1 MGSKSA
7 VGNNVFGP
15 TDTYRG
21 STMRTT
27 IHLPK
32 TKPAAREKQRKPNR
46 NGSRKSRLGPSPA
59 ASAAL
64 ALCLSISCGTAIAA
78 NSPVHDFA
86 DMSLEDLANIQVTSV
101 SRKSES
107 LADAPASIFVITNDD
122 IHRSAAT
129 TLPEA
134 LRLAPNLQVAR
145 VDARNYAISARGFN
159 GVFANKMLVLI
170 DGRTV
175 YSPLFSG
182 TFWDAQDVML
192 EDVDR
197 IEVISGPGAT
207 VWGANAV
214 NGVINVITKSAA
226 DTQGTLLSAGA
237 GSHEKNGAVRYGGEL
252 GNGGHYRV
260 YGKYSDNND
269 TPTAKGTVLSD
280 GWRREQAGFRTD
292 WGSRANNG
300 TLQGDAYSGRL
311 HQAGT
316 RDIQI
321 SGANIVGR
329 ISRQLS
335 DDSSMRLNAYLDH
348 TLRDQ
353 PNAYVDR
360 LTTADFEGQNAFRFG
375 ERNTITWGG
384 GYRAMFDRIEN
395 GPNFAFLPTS
405 FNSHVANIFVQDE
418 IELGKTLHLTVGE
431 KVEHNAYTG
440 RESLPSARLAWKF
453 ATNQLLWGAVSRA
466 VRAPSRID
474 RDFFAPANGALFNG
488 GAQFQSEVARVAE
501 LGYRGQL
508 SPTVSF
514 AATAN
519 YSQFDRLRSLE
530 PTTNAAFPVAF
541 RNGSQGNSRGLE
553 MTGAWQVMP
562 AWRLSAGLVAQHIN
576 TSANPGVVDV
586 LPTVGAAF
594 ANTGAD
600 PSSYWT
606 MRSSWDVSS
615 SQEVDVSLRHV
626 GALATG
632 TPAYTSMD
640 FRYGWKVRKDLEV
653 SVIGQNLLSSSHVE
667 FNTDAAGSRVERGAF
682 LKLVWRL

>member
-1 MGSKSA
+1 MGTNSGL
-7 VGNNVFGP
+7 GNV
-15 TDTYRG
+15 
-21 STMRTT
+21 
-27 IHLPK
+27 
-32 TKPAAREKQRKPNR
+32 AREAQRKPHR
-46 NGSRKSRLGPSPA
+46 RWRCGSRLHPPPA
-59 ASAAL
+59 TGVVL
-64 ALCLSISCGTAIAA
+64 ALCFSVSAGAAIAA
-78 NSPVHDFA
+78 TSPVHDFA

-237 GSHEKNGAVRYGGEL
+237 GSHEKNGALRYGGEL

-260 YGKYSDNND
+260 YGKYSDNDD
-269 TPTAKGTVLSD
+269 TRNAAGTVLSE

-292 WGSRANNG
+292 WGGRADNG

-311 HQAGT
+311 HQLGT

-335 DDSSMRLNAYLDH
+335 DNSSMRLNAYLDH

-353 PNAYVDR
+353 PNAFVDR
-360 LTTADFEGQNAFRFG
+360 LTTVDFEGQRAIRFG
-375 ERNTITWGG
+375 ERNAITWGG
-384 GYRAMFDRIEN
+384 GYRAMFDRLDN
-395 GPNFAFLPTS
+395 GPAFSFLPAS
-405 FNSHVANIFVQDE
+405 LNSHVANLFVQDE
-418 IELGKTLHLTVGE
+418 IELAKTLHLTLGE
-431 KVEHNAYTG
+431 KVEHNTFTG

-453 ATNQLLWGAVSRA
+453 ATNQLLWGAVSRS

-474 RDFFAPANGALFNG
+474 RDFFAPANGTLFNG
-488 GAQFQSEVARVAE
+488 GPDFQSEVARVAE

-519 YSQFDRLRSLE
+519 YSQFDRLRTLE
-530 PTTNAAFPVAF
+530 PTSNAPFPVAF

-553 MTGAWQVMP
+553 MTGAWQVLP
-562 AWRLSAGLVAQHIN
+562 TWRLSAGLVAQRFN
-576 TSANPGVVDV
+576 TTLNPGVVDV

-594 ANTGAD
+594 ANTGSD

-606 MRSSWDVSS
+606 LRSVLDVTSN
-615 SQEVDVSLRHV
+615 QEFDVSLRHV
-626 GALATG
+626 GALPTG

-640 FRYGWKVRKDLEV
+640 LRYGWKVRKDLEI
-653 SVIGQNLLSSSHVE
+653 SLIGQNLLSSSHVE
-667 FNTDAAGSRVERGAF
+667 FGTDAAGSRIERGAF

>member
-1 MGSKSA
+1 
-7 VGNNVFGP
+7 
-15 TDTYRG
+15 
-21 STMRTT
+21 MRTINGQAIT
-27 IHLPK
+27 
-32 TKPAAREKQRKPNR
+32 ARKARHKLQHGGSG
-46 NGSRKSRLGPSPA
+46 GSRLALSPG

-64 ALCLSISCGTAIAA
+64 ALCLAVCSGAAVAA
-78 NSPVHDFA
+78 NSPVHEFA

-107 LADAPASIFVITNDD
+107 LADSPASIFVITNDEL
-122 IHRSAAT
+122 RQSSAT

-145 VDARNYAISARGFN
+145 VDARNYAVSARGFN
-159 GVFANKMLVLI
+159 GGFANKMLVLI

-226 DTQGTLLSAGA
+226 DTQGTLLSAGG
-237 GSHEKNGAVRYGGEL
+237 GSHEKNGALRYGGEL

-260 YGKYSDNND
+260 YGKYSDNDD
-269 TPTAKGTVLSD
+269 TRNSKGASLAD

-292 WGSRANNG
+292 WGGRASNG

-321 SGANIVGR
+321 SGANIAGR

-360 LTTADFEGQNAFRFG
+360 LTTADFEGQHAIRFG
-375 ERNTITWGG
+375 QRNAVTWGG

-395 GPNFAFLPTS
+395 GPNFSFLPAS
-405 FNSHVANIFVQDE
+405 FNSHVANLFVQDE
-418 IELGKTLHLTVGE
+418 IELAKTLHLTLGE
-431 KVEHNAYTG
+431 KVEHNTYTG

-453 ATNQLLWGAVSRA
+453 ASNQLLWGAVSRA

-488 GAQFQSEVARVAE
+488 GPQFQSEVARVAE

-508 SPTVSF
+508 SPAVSF

-519 YSQFDRLRSLE
+519 YSQFDRLRTLE
-530 PTTNAAFPVAF
+530 PTTNAPFPVAF

-562 AWRLSAGLVAQHIN
+562 AWRLSAGLVAQRIN
-576 TSANPGVVDV
+576 TTTNAGVVDV

-600 PSSYWT
+600 PSSYWSL
-606 MRSSWDVSS
+606 RSNWDVTSN
-615 SQEVDVSLRHV
+615 QELDVTLRHV
-626 GALATG
+626 GALPTG

-653 SVIGQNLLSSSHVE
+653 SLIGQNLLSSSHVE
-667 FNTDAAGSRVERGAF
+667 FGTDATGSRVERGAF

>member
-1 MGSKSA
+1 MKKIDGLAK
-7 VGNNVFGP
+7 GCG
-15 TDTYRG
+15 
-21 STMRTT
+21 
-27 IHLPK
+27 
-32 TKPAAREKQRKPNR
+32 TKRCA
-46 NGSRKSRLGPSPA
+46 GSRAADGVRRRRLSPA
-59 ASAAL
+59 AGAAILLLWLCSESA
-64 ALCLSISCGTAIAA
+64 IGGTAT
-78 NSPVHDFA
+78 SHDFA
-86 DMSLEDLANIQVTSV
+86 EMSLEELANIQVTSV
-101 SRKSES
+101 SRKAEP
-107 LADAPASIFVITNDD
+107 LADAPASIYVITGED

-145 VDARNYAISARGFN
+145 VDARNYAVSARGFS

-226 DTQGTLLSAGA
+226 DTQGMLLSTGA
-237 GSHEKNGAVRYGGEL
+237 GSHEKNGALRYGGEL

-260 YGKYSDNND
+260 YGKYTDNDD
-269 TPTAKGTVLSD
+269 THNAKGTSLTD
-280 GWRREQAGFRTD
+280 GWRREQTGFRAD
-292 WGSRANNG
+292 WGGRADKG

-311 HQAGT
+311 HQLGT

-321 SGANIVGR
+321 SGANITGR
-329 ISRQLS
+329 YSRQLS
-335 DDSSMRLNAYLDH
+335 DASSVRLNAYLDH

-360 LTTADFEGQNAFRFG
+360 LTTADFEGQHAIRIG
-375 ERNTITWGG
+375 ERNAITWGG
-384 GYRAMFDRIEN
+384 GYRAMWDRLDN
-395 GPNFAFLPTS
+395 GPAFAFLPAS
-405 FNSHVANIFVQDE
+405 FDSHTANLFIQDE
-418 IELGKTLHLTVGE
+418 IELAKTVHLTLGE
-431 KVEHNAYTG
+431 KIEQNSYTG
-440 RESLPSARLAWKF
+440 KESLPSARLAWKF
-453 ATNQLLWGAVSRA
+453 APNHLLWTALSRA

-474 RDFFAPANGALFNG
+474 RDFFAPASGAAFNG
-488 GAQFQSEVARVAE
+488 GANFQSEVARVAE

-508 SPTVSF
+508 SSTVSF
-514 AATAN
+514 SAAAN
-519 YSQFDRLRSLE
+519 YSEFDRLRTLE
-530 PTTNAAFPVAF
+530 PTSSAPFPVVF
-541 RNGSQGNSRGLE
+541 RNGATGTSRGLE
-553 MTGAWQVMP
+553 LNGAWQVMP
-562 AWRLSAGLVAQHIN
+562 TWRLSGGLVAQRIN
-576 TSANPGVVDV
+576 TAPKVGVVDV

-594 ANTGAD
+594 ANSGSD

-606 MRSSWDVSS
+606 LRSSWDIAANK
-615 SQEVDVSLRHV
+615 EFDVSLRHV
-626 GALATG
+626 GALPTG

-640 FRYGWKVRKDLEV
+640 FRYAWQVRKDFEV
-653 SVIGQNLLSSSHVE
+653 SLLGQNLMAPSHTE
-667 FNTDAAGSRVERGAF
+667 FGTDAAGSQIERGVF